1 MNKIGIITI
10 VDKLNYGNRL
20 QNFAVQ
26 HTINKLGYSAET
38 LDSNIYYNRESSLK
52 ILLKKMICLLYLNLP
67 IRNNKTLNKLS
78 KYVKFSD
85 FNLKHINWSSVFI
98 DKNDLNPTYFKEF
111 DYFIIGSDQ
120 VWNPYSPFSGDIS
133 FATFATTS
141 KRIAFAPS
149 FGISNLSAEDKEK
162 YTHYLNQIDYL
173 SVREYAGQQI
183 IKDLTGRS
191 AEVLIDPTLMLS
203 KQEWLEIASKPA
215 FISKKK
221 YLLTYVLGNQTEEFK
236 KFVNQ
241 VAKEKNLQIL
251 NLLDPL
257 DKNIY
262 CVDPSE
268 FVYLINNADVMVT
281 DSFHGAVFSIIMKTP
296 FVIFERQDSH
306 VSMNSRIET
315 LVSTFKM
322 ASRLSCNINSVDDV
336 FNINFEHID
345 GILEY
350 ERNKAIQYLKQAFE
364 IEN

>member
-38 LDSNIYYNRESSLK
+38 LDNNVYYKRDSSLK
-52 ILLKKMICLLYLNLP
+52 FLLKKIICLLYLNSP
-67 IRNNKTLNKLS
+67 INGNKMLNNLS
-78 KYVKFSD
+78 KYIKFSN
-85 FNLKHINWSSVFI
+85 FNFKYINWSSVII

-111 DYFIIGSDQ
+111 DCFIIGSDQ
-120 VWNPYSPFSGDIS
+120 IWNPYTPFSADIS
-133 FATFATTS
+133 FAAFANS
-141 KRIAFAPS
+141 KKRIAFSPS
-149 FGISNLSAEDKEK
+149 FGCSEIPVKDKEK
-162 YTHYLNQIDYL
+162 YTHYLNQIDCL

-221 YLLTYVLGNQTEEFK
+221 YLLTYVLGNETEEFK
-236 KFVNQ
+236 KFVKQ

-257 DKNIY
+257 DKNIH

-268 FVYLINNADVMVT
+268 FIYLINNADVMVT

-306 VSMNSRIET
+306 VSMNSRIDT
-315 LVSTFKM
+315 LVSTFNM
-322 ASRLSCNINSVDDV
+322 ESRLSTHIKSIDDV
-336 FNINFEHID
+336 YNIDFSHID
-345 GILEY
+345 GILKH
-350 ERNKAIQYLKQAFE
+350 EREKAINYLKKAFSM
-364 IEN
+364 N